1 MRVTNFLIAAFLA
14 ASAIAQQTPPAEP
27 WKWTIEQRIAVRFD
41 PAARA
46 ERIAEA
52 QAEDKKHRHP
62 AAMSAG
68 IGEVSPADVISGHAH
83 PELFLPAELFEYFV
97 RDLTWSEQF
106 KIGYQQQADDILRSD
121 EDWRALET
129 RVARYAANLREERQL
144 LDEESRST
152 RPRRVQIEGR
162 LEEIRGARCALEKE
176 AFRSVRSY
184 FGTARF
190 DRFLYV
196 VTATGHAIGYG
207 GGPGGGWDET
217 KERLMAVERDCQ

>member
-1 MRVTNFLIAAFLA
+1 MRVANFLVVVFLA
-14 ASAIAQQTPPAEP
+14 ASAVAQQAPPAEP

-41 PAARA
+41 AAARA

-52 QAEDKKHRHP
+52 QAEEKKHRHP

-68 IGEVSPADVISGHAH
+68 IGEVPPADVISGHAH

-106 KIGYQQQADDILRSD
+106 KIAYQQQADDILRSD

-129 RVARYAANLREERQL
+129 RVARYAANLREGRQL
-144 LDEESRST
+144 LDDESRST
-152 RPRRVQIEGR
+152 RPRRVQIEAR

-184 FGTARF
+184 FGTERF
-190 DRFLYV
+190 DRFLYR
-196 VTATGHAIGYG
+196 VTATGRGIGYG